1 MLALHTS
8 HQSLPPCTGSGKTTL
23 LDILAG
29 RKSTSGGIW
38 SGDVSIDGVKFS
50 TYHLQRSVG
59 YIMQDDVMMGTQ
71 TVREYLLFQTRMR
84 LPPHLSAMDRYSRVQ
99 HVIEDLG
106 LTRVANT
113 RIGDAFM
120 RGLSG
125 GEKRRVSYVCYS
137 HHTGLGAAVCV
148 HFVVCCSADARVGV
162 VVRLGGTE
170 SRRSC

>member
-1 MLALHTS
+1 MLALAAHLT
-8 HQSLPPCTGSGKTTL
+8 PVAAPCTGSGKTTL

-38 SGDVSIDGVKFS
+38 SGDVFIDGVKFS

-137 HHTGLGAAVCV
+137 HHTGLGRLCL